1 MKSFDLKELLQCF
14 FQLTRV
20 SIAAYDAK
28 RRCIYNMIDSIA
40 YCSRLHRSSKCLNC
54 CIASDD
60 EAFRVVRQTGEPYFY
75 TCPFGL
81 YEAILPVRSGEE
93 IVGYLFLGATVEC
106 DVVRD
111 DEELLRIAIS
121 KCKDLDVEALR
132 EAAKELEHCERADR
146 ERLIKTATVFLHYIE
161 QNCLSSF
168 RSESISRGVC
178 SYIKKHLDQKI
189 TLRKLSKELHCCTVT
204 LTEHFRKEMGVSIMQ
219 YVAAERAKRA
229 MRLLAESDLSISEVA
244 EACGYQDAEY
254 FSKCFRRQTD
264 TTPSAWRAAK
274 KKEETDRAKM

>member
-1 MKSFDLKELLQCF
+1 MERFDLKELLQCF

-20 SIAAYDAK
+20 NIAAYDAK
-28 RRCIYNMIDSIA
+28 RRCIYNLIDSIA
-40 YCSRLHRSSKCLNC
+40 YCSTLHRSAECLDC

-81 YEAILPVRSGEE
+81 YEAILPVRSEGE
-93 IVGYLFLGATVEC
+93 IVGYLFLGASVDR
-106 DVVRD
+106 DVVQD
-111 DEELLRIAIS
+111 DEELLRIATS
-121 KCKDLDVEALR
+121 KWKGLDVEALR
-132 EAAKELEHCERADR
+132 TAARELEHCDGEDRA
-146 ERLIKTATVFLHYIE
+146 RLIKTATVFLHYIE

-178 SYIKKHLDQKI
+178 SYIRKHLHQKI

-204 LTEHFRKEMGVSIMQ
+204 LTEHFRREMGMSIMQ
-219 YVAAERAKRA
+219 YVAAERIRYA
-229 MRLLAESDLSISEVA
+229 MRLLSEGDLSISEVA
-244 EACGYQDAEY
+244 QACGYQDAEY

-264 TTPSAWRAAK
+264 ATPSAWRAK
-274 KKEETDRAKM
+274 RKKEGADLAEM